1 MAADR
6 RLVRAGFF
14 LLLLGLATG
23 LVIPHFTNPRMG
35 LAAHVTGVLNALL
48 LVSAGLVWP
57 MLALSTTLEAL
68 ARRLFL
74 FATFTNWGGSILA
87 ATWGTSRMTPLTGA
101 GYSAAPWKE
110 VTVQAVQISVSL
122 AVLTAAIL
130 VVVGLRPSRRKV
142 ARSSSTSCRGRDSAS

>member
-1 MAADR
+1 MMSADR
-6 RLVRAGFF
+6 KLVRAGFF

-23 LVIPHFTNPRMG
+23 LVIPQFTNPRMG

-57 MLALSTTLEAL
+57 MLVLSTTLETL
-68 ARRLFL
+68 TRRLFL
-74 FATFTNWGGSILA
+74 FATFTNWVGSTLA

-101 GYSAAPWKE
+101 GYSAEPWKE
-110 VTVQAVQISVSL
+110 MIVLALQVSVSL

-130 VVVGLRPSRRKV
+130 VVVGLRPSPANKG
-142 ARSSSTSCRGRDSAS
+142 S